1 MRLTSTFK
9 KAPRVLVAAAAMSTL
24 TVGAVALSSTPAF
37 ATPGLTNVNMAVSNN
52 ATSENGVTNG
62 PATYTW
68 NFTTTTPT
76 TTPAPLTSLDFS
88 VPAGTD
94 GSSLTA
100 VSPAYGLSGCTIGTP
115 SDTSDVVTV
124 TLTGCAADPGGTPV
138 SISISG
144 FNNTDSTPGN
154 FSSVVNTY
162 TGSSALNDTGTAA
175 PVDFSSNTTGVTVIV
190 PDSLTFTNGNT
201 AITLLPVPGV
211 IAGSSPVPLTVSTN
225 ARNGYTLSGCVTSG
239 NTITDP
245 VSGDT
250 ISQASNS
257 AVAALP
263 TDGLS
268 SAFGA
273 QATISGTGA
282 HLQTTWAGTTGSDYL
297 GYADTCGIIGAQEI
311 SYNAGPTS
319 GDVLTLNNAV
329 GISATQTAGTYGGKI
344 TYQVAPSY

>member
-1 MRLTSTFK
+1 M
-9 KAPRVLVAAAAMSTL
+9 AAAAMSTL
-24 TVGAVALSSTPAF
+24 SVGAIALTSSPAF
-37 ATPGLTNVNMAVSNN
+37 ASGSLSNVNMAVSNN

-68 NFTTTTPT
+68 NFTTTTPGT
-76 TTPAPLTSLDFS
+76 LTSLDFS

-94 GSSLTA
+94 GSSITLGT
-100 VSPAYGLSGCTIGTP
+100 AYGLTGCTVGAP
-115 SDTSDVVTV
+115 SDTSDVVSV
-124 TLTGCAADPGGTPV
+124 TLTGCTADLGGTPV
-138 SISISG
+138 SISING
-144 FNNTDSTPGN
+144 FTNTTSTPGN

-162 TGSSALNDTGTAA
+162 TGSLVLNDTGTAA
-175 PVDFSSNTTGVTVIV
+175 PVDFNSNTTGVTVIV

-225 ARNGYTLSGCVTSG
+225 ARNGYTLSGCVTSA
-239 NTITDP
+239 NTITDS

-250 ISQASNS
+250 IPQATNS
-257 AVAALP
+257 AVAPLP

-282 HLQTTWAGTTGSDYL
+282 TLQTDWAATTGSDYL
-297 GYADTCGIIGAQEI
+297 GYAATCGTTGAQQI
-311 SYNAGPTS
+311 SSNAGPTT
-319 GDVLTLNNAV
+319 GDVLTLHNAV
-329 GISATQTAGTYGGKI
+329 GIKATQTAGTYTGKI